1 MGFNDSRHIRIN
13 WRIILVNET
22 AQKITFPL
30 SDLGIHY
37 ASKAIP
43 CENKHEKRLEPPT
56 VWTLKTSKES
66 TLAALW
72 LSEKIFTLL
81 YFNRS
86 TKESKA

>member
-56 VWTLKTSKES
+56 V
-66 TLAALW
+66 
-72 LSEKIFTLL
+72 
-81 YFNRS
+81 
-86 TKESKA
+86 